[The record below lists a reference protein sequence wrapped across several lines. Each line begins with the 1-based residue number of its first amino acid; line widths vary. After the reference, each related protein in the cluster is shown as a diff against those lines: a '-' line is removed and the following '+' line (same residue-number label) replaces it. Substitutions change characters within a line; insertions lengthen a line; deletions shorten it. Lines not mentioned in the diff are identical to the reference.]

1 MRINQRIAQ
10 LYPDISRRK
19 ADTLITDKLVYVN
32 GNLASVGDSVSADD
46 NIVVKGYEQ
55 PEQVATELAL
65 MHKPTGY
72 IVSRQQQGDVPTIYQ
87 LLPEETHHLNY
98 AGRLDKDSRGLILL
112 TSDGDLLQK
121 LTHPSHQ
128 KDKLYQI
135 ATNKP
140 IDLADLVHLNE
151 GIYLE
156 DGLSRLEIVAIDQS
170 NAVLK
175 PSDSQNLYHVTMREG
190 KNRQIRRTLQALGY
204 EVTDLLRL
212 QFGDYHMGDLK
223 EGEYRIL
230 S

>member
-19 ADTLITDKLVYVN
+19 ADTLIAEKLVYVN
-32 GNLASVGDSVSADD
+32 GSLASVGDRVGADD
-46 NIVVKGYEQ
+46 DIVVKGYEQ
-55 PEQVATELAL
+55 PRQAAAELVL
-65 MHKPTGY
+65 MHKPPGY

-87 LLPEETHHLNY
+87 LLPEDLHHLNY

-121 LTHPSHQ
+121 LTHPRHQ

-151 GIYLE
+151 GVYLE
-156 DGLSRLEIVAIDQS
+156 DGLSRLEVVAIDRS
-170 NAVLK
+170 DAVFK
-175 PSDSQNLYHVTMREG
+175 PSGSQNLYHVTMREG
-190 KNRQIRRTLQALGY
+190 KNRQIRRTLQAIGY

-212 QFGDYHMGDLK
+212 QFGDYHIDELR
-223 EGEYRIL
+223 EGEYRTL